1 MELCVDMTT
10 ILNGLQNVVQVNGAL
25 ARQTWQMLF
34 LDQVSYAKKVSAIS
48 LHIVQDFATYL
59 IHQVALRLNITMHL
73 FLLAITNCG
82 GSQLAPGCSYC
93 PMSDDVFFNTWCSGN
108 CEFDETEGTCTEI
121 KGKSKR
127 FSFLAYLIKII
138 LDHKRQYSSQHHF
151 NLH

>member
-1 MELCVDMTT
+1 MCGYDNNFEWTTECSSGEWCTGPSNMTNAVLGSSQLCKKGIRNKSTYRSRFC
-10 ILNGLQNVVQVNGAL
+10 N
-25 ARQTWQMLF
+25 LF
-34 LDQVSYAKKVSAIS
+34 DPPSSLKVKYYYAFIS
-48 LHIVQDFATYL
+48 
-59 IHQVALRLNITMHL
+59 
-73 FLLAITNCG
+73 LAITNCG

-108 CEFDETEGTCTEI
+108 CEFDQTEGTCTEI

-151 NLH
+151 N